1 MINEK
6 IDCIDCG
13 SEYCPCHL
21 AESGECLICSQ
32 LQGKCFCDCVN
43 WEGVCV
49 YQELF
54 NNGGKARKTR
64 KTYNCTVIKSN
75 LIEENLLEL
84 NFIVPH
90 KLAIDLIKPGSYIF
104 IRTDN
109 NQFFDIPISVLES
122 NIDNDT
128 VTTVVEIRGI
138 KTKRLLNINK
148 NDTIV
153 IRAPYFNGV
162 FGIKDLC
169 KVQNSNVL
177 VLGRGIGLAPMTPVV
192 KKLCSNN
199 NEIDVLVD
207 YAPFNS
213 NFVKSYIRKFNI
225 EPVETNLIT
234 KGNLSK
240 ECEFLLTSAVKEK
253 NVSLIHIAGADIL
266 TYNVIKFLD
275 DLGRP
280 DILLSCC
287 NNFKMCCGEGICGA
301 CTNRYAEHKVK
312 RFCKLQCSPRSIF
325 EGRRFI

>member
-54 NNGGKARKTR
+54 NNGGKIKKTR

-84 NFIVPH
+84 TFIVPH
-90 KLAIDLIKPGSYIF
+90 KLAIDLVRPGSYIF
-104 IRTDN
+104 IRTDK

-128 VTTVVEIRGI
+128 ITTVIEIRGI
-138 KTKRLLNINK
+138 KTKKLLSINK
-148 NDTIV
+148 NDTIA

-162 FGIKDLC
+162 FGIRDLL
-169 KVQNSNVL
+169 KIENSNAL
-177 VLGRGIGLAPMTPVV
+177 VLGRGIGLAPMIPVI
-192 KKLCSNN
+192 KKLLSNN
-199 NEIDVLVD
+199 NEIDVLTD
-207 YAPFNS
+207 FAPFKN
-213 NFVKSYIRKFNI
+213 NFAKNYIRQFNI
-225 EPVETNLIT
+225 EPVETIT
-234 KGNLSK
+234 GLV
-240 ECEFLLTSAVKEK
+240 T
-253 NVSLIHIAGADIL
+253 
-266 TYNVIKFLD
+266 
-275 DLGRP
+275 
-280 DILLSCC
+280 
-287 NNFKMCCGEGICGA
+287 
-301 CTNRYAEHKVK
+301 
-312 RFCKLQCSPRSIF
+312 KLPPPCPCQERHS
-325 EGRRFI
+325 